1 MTTSENHLDSA
12 RVLESV
18 IRRVG
23 GETRDG
29 QRQMVGEVDAAIETH
44 EHRVIQAGT
53 GTGKSLGYLVPSAV
67 HALKPDGG
75 PVVISTATLALQR
88 QLVTKDL
95 PLLADTL
102 REEFGQELKYAVLKG
117 RNNYICLQKL
127 HSSIPDP
134 EQETL
139 FESSASALGTQA
151 VAVRAWAENTTT
163 GDRDEFD
170 GDIDSRVWRG
180 FSVSRR
186 ECVGESKCSY
196 GEECFAAKRR
206 ATASEA
212 NIVVTNHALL
222 AIDVIEGIPVLPE
235 HEVVIIDEGHEIVD
249 RATGAVSSELSVSMI
264 ERATNNAKSLID
276 PRTLEL
282 IAEATDSFESAILG
296 SCGSVEGFT
305 LIEQIDSELL
315 LALTLM
321 RDAFHAAVSECS
333 SLKHDD
339 PEIAARDHRIRGGL
353 EEIHTTVGSI
363 LSSSHS
369 LNGGSVV
376 WINNSNRASSLHT
389 APLSVAHVLSAK
401 LFDEKS
407 VIVTSAT
414 LTNRG
419 NFESITSEL
428 GIRNDPRAATIDVG
442 SPFNYPQQGILYVA
456 SHVEPPS
463 REGIS
468 MLALDEMGELIEAA
482 GGRTLVLCSSWRAV
496 DKVADYLRVRIDSPL
511 LVHRRGE
518 PAGQLVQRFAE
529 DEHSTLVGTLS
540 LWQGVDVPGSS
551 CSQVII
557 DRIPFPRPDDPV
569 MSARARVVDQAGG
582 SGFAE
587 VMVAKAGLLLSQ
599 AAGRLIRSSSDRGV
613 VSVLDPR
620 LVRSNYSKALIAS
633 MPPLWLTTD
642 KEVTL
647 AALRRLD
654 AGS

>member
-12 RVLESV
+12 RVLDSV

-23 GETRDG
+23 GVTRDG
-29 QRQMVGEVDAAIETH
+29 QRQMVGEVDAAIEAH

-53 GTGKSLGYLVPSAV
+53 GTGKSLGYLVPAAV

-75 PVVISTATLALQR
+75 TVVISTATLALQR

-196 GEECFAAKRR
+196 GEECFTAKRR

-282 IAEATDSFESAILG
+282 IAEATDSFENAILN
-296 SCGSVEGFT
+296 SCGNVEGFT

-363 LSSSHS
+363 LSASHS
-369 LNGGSVV
+369 LSRDSVV
-376 WINNSNRASSLHT
+376 WINNSNRAPSLHA

-468 MLALDEMGELIEAA
+468 MQALDEMGELIEAA

-518 PAGQLVQRFAE
+518 PAGHLVQRFAE

-582 SGFAE
+582 SGFTE